1 VKVKGGR
8 RDEVKVVV
16 EPSRTCG
23 RGKVSKA
30 VADTNEEKDERGP
43 LFTSETSS
51 WMESDEK
58 EGVRGG
64 KASCEKWQAC
74 QEM

>member
-1 VKVKGGR
+1 VKVEGGR

-16 EPSRTCG
+16 ESSRICG

-30 VADTNEEKDERGP
+30 VFEKSEIEGKDERGP

-51 WMESDEK
+51 MESDEK
-58 EGVRGG
+58 ERGERRR
-64 KASCEKWQAC
+64 SE
-74 QEM
+74 